1 LVALHNGTVSAR
13 VKATLGL
20 LVVLFLASVLAA
32 VQRGGMFQGSADD
45 PGIMYQTAALRNDVV
60 TLNQKLQEGAVHL
73 AFEGL
78 SGYLRSALAALEIPV
93 DSQMLVFSQTSLQ
106 SARINAGNPRAL
118 FFSDRVAL
126 GWVRDGDVL
135 EVAAHDARQGVV
147 FYTLEQRATEMP
159 QFKRQTICLGCHRGG
174 PTLGVP
180 GLLMFSTRAADAQ
193 SFARSVMMDH
203 RSPLKERWGGWFVT
217 GSSGSTAHLGNMV
230 ERLQDMQT
238 RELSSVDSLFDPD
251 GYQSRFSDIAALLV
265 FSHQIHMVNLLTRAS
280 WEARAAD
287 PALHPPYI
295 ADPAEQQ
302 RIADMMRG
310 IANEVVDYLLFIDEA
325 PLPQGVHGSSGFTE
339 RFSAI
344 GPHDREGRSL
354 HELDLERRV
363 MKYPCSYVIYSPA
376 FDALPPA
383 VKDPIFQRIWQIL
396 SGEEHAARYR
406 SALSRADREAIV
418 EILRHTMN
426 DLPPYFQRV
435 QR

>member
-1 LVALHNGTVSAR
+1 
-13 VKATLGL
+13 
-20 LVVLFLASVLAA
+20 
-32 VQRGGMFQGSADD
+32 
-45 PGIMYQTAALRNDVV
+45 
-60 TLNQKLQEGAVHL
+60 
-73 AFEGL
+73 
-78 SGYLRSALAALEIPV
+78 
-93 DSQMLVFSQTSLQ
+93 
-106 SARINAGNPRAL
+106 
-118 FFSDRVAL
+118 
-126 GWVRDGDVL
+126 
-135 EVAAHDARQGVV
+135 
-147 FYTLEQRATEMP
+147 
-159 QFKRQTICLGCHRGG
+159 
-174 PTLGVP
+174 
-180 GLLMFSTRAADAQ
+180 
-193 SFARSVMMDH
+193 
-203 RSPLKERWGGWFVT
+203 
-217 GSSGSTAHLGNMV
+217 
-230 ERLQDMQT
+230 
-238 RELSSVDSLFDPD
+238 VDSLFDPD

-295 ADPAEQQ
+295 GDPAEQQ

-310 IANEVVDYLLFIDEA
+310 IANEVVDYLLFIDEV

-383 VKDPIFQRIWQIL
+383 VKDPIFQRMWQIL